1 MALERKK
8 KVNTMKTWAT
18 YLNMNIKRM
27 RREKNM
33 ATLSIVRSITKSCRR
48 SWGMKRT
55 SLRMRSSR
63 KVRST
68 DRPEL
73 WPAC

>member
-1 MALERKK
+1 
-8 KVNTMKTWAT
+8 
-18 YLNMNIKRM
+18 M

-33 ATLSIVRSITKSCRR
+33 ATLSIVRSMTKSCRR